1 MPTRKEPPG
10 PTFVARAGSPLL
22 EDERVTGPYA
32 NRLSDAAFVA
42 LLGVIGLTV
51 ALIPIPG
58 WLRMVG
64 FDVLL
69 AVVSGVTLY
78 IVLKYATGAA
88 YPPHGSGVLPAAS
101 EPVRDGLALGYTL
114 LVLVWAGLVISVISD
129 MTVGVGEG
137 LVGAAL
143 SAAAG
148 LLLLFDFHGAT
159 SGIARSDAAV
169 NFILKP
175 AWLRPSRVSQHER
188 MALGRATGMAWLV
201 GAVIDVVTTVTK

>member
-1 MPTRKEPPG
+1 MGECGR
-10 PTFVARAGSPLL
+10 
-22 EDERVTGPYA
+22 YA

-51 ALIPIPG
+51 ALIPVPA

-69 AVVSGVTLY
+69 AVASGVSLY
-78 IVLKYATGAA
+78 LVLKYATGAT
-88 YPPHGSGVLPAAS
+88 YHPHGSGVAPAAS
-101 EPVRDGLALGYTL
+101 EPVCDGLALGYTL
-114 LVLVWAGLVISVISD
+114 LMLVWAGLAISVLGD
-129 MTVGVGEG
+129 MTVGVGG
-137 LVGAAL
+137 ALAGAAL

-175 AWLRPSRVSQHER
+175 AWLRPSRMSLQER

-201 GAVIDVVTTVTK
+201 GAVIDVVTAVTR

>member
-1 MPTRKEPPG
+1 VTSPP
-10 PTFVARAGSPLL
+10 
-22 EDERVTGPYA
+22 A

-42 LLGVIGLTV
+42 LLGSFGLAV

-58 WLRMVG
+58 WLRNVG

-69 AVVSGVTLY
+69 AAASGVALY
-78 IVLKYATGAA
+78 LVLKYVTGASYRVQPSA
-88 YPPHGSGVLPAAS
+88 GEV
-101 EPVRDGLALGYTL
+101 VRDGLAVGYTL
-114 LVLVWAGLVISVISD
+114 LALVWAGLVISVLGG
-129 MTVGVGEG
+129 MTVGVGGG
-137 LVGAAL
+137 LAGAAL

-159 SGIARSDAAV
+159 SGIARSDTAV

-175 AWLRPSRVSQHER
+175 AWLRPSRMSQHER

-201 GAVIDVVTTVTK
+201 GSAIDAVTTVTK

>member
-1 MPTRKEPPG
+1 M
-10 PTFVARAGSPLL
+10 GSPLL
-22 EDERVTGPYA
+22 ESERVTGPYP

-42 LLGVIGLTV
+42 LLGAV
-51 ALIPIPG
+51 ALTAALMPVPG

-64 FDVLL
+64 YDVLL
-69 AVVSGVTLY
+69 AVASGVILY
-78 IVLKYATGAA
+78 LVLKYATGA
-88 YPPHGSGVLPAAS
+88 PGSGIQPAAS

-114 LVLVWAGLVISVISD
+114 LALAWGGLVISVLGD
-129 MTVGVGEG
+129 MTVGVGGG
-137 LVGAAL
+137 LAGATL

-159 SGIARSDAAV
+159 SRIARSDTAV

-175 AWLRPSRVSQHER
+175 AWLRPSRISQHER

-201 GAVIDVVTTVTK
+201 GAVIDVVTTVTR

>member
-1 MPTRKEPPG
+1 VT
-10 PTFVARAGSPLL
+10 SPS
-22 EDERVTGPYA
+22 A

-42 LLGVIGLTV
+42 LLGLIGLTV

-64 FDVLL
+64 FDILL
-69 AVVSGVTLY
+69 AVASGVTLY
-78 IVLKYATGAA
+78 LVLKYVTGAA
-88 YPPHGSGVLPAAS
+88 YAPHGSGVQPAAS
-101 EPVRDGLALGYTL
+101 EPVRHGLAIGYTL
-114 LVLVWAGLVISVISD
+114 LVLVWAGLIVSVLGG
-129 MTVGVGEG
+129 MTVGVG
-137 LVGAAL
+137 VGVAGATL

-159 SGIARSDAAV
+159 SGIAHSDAAV

-175 AWLRPSRVSQHER
+175 AWLRPSRMSQQER

>member
-1 MPTRKEPPG
+1 M
-10 PTFVARAGSPLL
+10 GSPLL
-22 EDERVTGPYA
+22 ENDRMIGPYV

-42 LLGVIGLTV
+42 LLGLFGLIV

-69 AVVSGVTLY
+69 AVASGVALY
-78 IVLKYATGAA
+78 LVLKYVVGAPH
-88 YPPHGSGVLPAAS
+88 PPHGSRVQPAAS
-101 EPVRDGLALGYTL
+101 EPVRDGLAVGYTL
-114 LVLVWAGLVISVISD
+114 LVLAWAGLVISVLGGL
-129 MTVGVGEG
+129 TVGVGGG
-137 LVGAAL
+137 LAGAAL

-148 LLLLFDFHGAT
+148 LLLLFDFRGAT

-175 AWLRPSRVSQHER
+175 AWLRPSRMSQHER

-201 GAVIDVVTTVTK
+201 GAVIDVVTTATK